1 MSDWLKRCY
10 VYSFQVEL
18 KPYVLDDQPCDEC
31 EGERCNNRYA
41 PFFCPQ
47 LNCLQYYCEKCWTD
61 IHSSPER
68 EDHRPL
74 VKEA

>member
-1 MSDWLKRCY
+1 M
-10 VYSFQVEL
+10 EL
-18 KPYVLDDQPCDEC
+18 KPYVLDDQACDEC
-31 EGERCNNRYA
+31 EGSRCNNRYA

-47 LNCLQYYCEKCWTD
+47 LSCLQYYCEKCWTQ
-61 IHSSPER
+61 IHSSCER